1 MAKIKMMIN
10 EIEAMVE
17 YSKDQY
23 DDCRDQY
30 QAFRTSYETY
40 MDADLFDAQCERLSM
55 RITDAKARVDYWSNM
70 LKKATED

>member
-10 EIEAMVE
+10 EIEAMVK
-17 YSKDQY
+17 YSNYQY
-23 DDCRDQY
+23 DNCCDKY
-30 QAFRTSYETY
+30 QAFRESYVTY
-40 MDADLFDAQCERLSM
+40 MDEDLFDAQCERLSM